1 MSIHPEITHH
11 RSPAVPL
18 ITSNQPPRW
27 RSSPLFVDALSVAE
41 RNRVLGA
48 VAKDDGALDPGHGV
62 VGLAVVRVRG
72 EGLVAWR
79 VGASSDEVALDAAD
93 VGLADNHAVLAWR
106 HPVGEG
112 LRVGC
117 CPSCRGGDRE

>member
-1 MSIHPEITHH
+1 MAHH

-18 ITSNQPPRW
+18 FPSNQPPRTQL
-27 RSSPLFVDALSVAE
+27 SPLFVDALSVAE
-41 RNRVLGA
+41 RDGVLGA

-79 VGASSDEVALDAAD
+79 VCAPGDEVALDAAD

-112 LRVGC
+112 LGVGC
-117 CPSCRGGDRE
+117 CPGCCGSDRE